1 MSVGLS
7 AFLER
12 CVDAPGTEVIA
23 QGQHAQTTWDVL
35 ACQVQAFVQAW
46 EGRPEPPDVA
56 EFVTDGPT
64 NLRRLVLLEII
75 KVDLDYRWS
84 RGRQPRPVEDYL
96 AAFPEL
102 VSRGPPCDLL
112 YEEYH
117 VRKRRAIPSI
127 HKAT

>member
-1 MSVGLS
+1 M
-7 AFLER
+7 
-12 CVDAPGTEVIA
+12 DAPGTEVVA
-23 QGQHAQTTWDVL
+23 QAEHAAATWDVL
-35 ACQVQAFVQAW
+35 AGQVQAFIQAW

-64 NLRRLVLLEII
+64 NIRRLVLFEII

-102 VSRGPPCDLL
+102 AVGRAALRPALRGIPRPQA
-112 YEEYH
+112 
-117 VRKRRAIPSI
+117 RRRPGRSAE
-127 HKAT
+127 TT